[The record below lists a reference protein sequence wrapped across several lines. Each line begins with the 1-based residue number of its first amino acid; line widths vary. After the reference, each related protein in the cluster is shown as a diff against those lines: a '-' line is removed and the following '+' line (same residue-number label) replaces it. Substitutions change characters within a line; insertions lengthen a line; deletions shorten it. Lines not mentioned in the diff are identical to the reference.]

1 MGGRVVNAAAEE
13 VTGTINE
20 RLAALTVIYT
30 DAKEA
35 FEAARDRWQ
44 ELIVDAVDAG
54 AKPQVVADL
63 VGVSEQ
69 RIRAIIARIYGR
81 N

>member
-1 MGGRVVNAAAEE
+1 MSAGTQD
-13 VTGTINE
+13 VTGATNE
-20 RLAALTVIYT
+20 RLGALTTIYN

-35 FEAARDRWQ
+35 FEVARDKWQ
-44 ELIVDAVDAG
+44 EAIVDAVDDG
-54 AKPQVVADL
+54 AKPKIVGDI

-69 RIRAIIARIYGR
+69 RIRAIIARVYGR

>member
-1 MGGRVVNAAAEE
+1 VNQAVQE
-13 VTGTINE
+13 VTGTMNE
-20 RLAALTVIYT
+20 RLAALTTIYT

-35 FEAARDRWQ
+35 FEAARDKWQ
-44 ELIVDAVDAG
+44 EAIVDAVDDG
-54 AKPQVVADL
+54 ARPKIVGDI